1 MRVFISVDMEGIA
14 GVTGHDD
21 VFPGTAHYERF
32 RRLMTAEANAAVA
45 GAFSAGARSVVVND
59 SHDGMRN
66 ILYEEL
72 DPRAELISGYNK
84 PLCMVEGVSGAQ
96 AAVFIGYHAMAGTAS
111 AVLDHTISGAHTHN
125 WYLNG
130 SRVGEAQLNAA
141 LCGHFEVPVVAVSG
155 DDKLAAQV
163 SRSLPG
169 ARSIVVKE
177 SLDREAA
184 RNLPRGEVLRLIT
197 SEVTAAVRS
206 CGQVPPVRSAGAA
219 TIRVEFSRAG
229 FADLAGLLPEA
240 KRIDDRTLEVSG
252 ANVVEAWRRA
262 DVMLRLC
269 ASGH

>member
-1 MRVFISVDMEGIA
+1 MRVLISVDMEGIA

-21 VFPGTAHYERF
+21 VAPGTAQYERF
-32 RRLMTAEANAAVA
+32 RRLMTAEANAAVSGAFAA
-45 GAFSAGARSVVVND
+45 GAKSVVVND

-72 DPRAELISGYNK
+72 DARAELISGYNK
-84 PLCMVEGVSGAQ
+84 PLCMVQGAAGAQ
-96 AAVFIGYHAMAGTAS
+96 AAVFIGYHAMAGTAR
-111 AVLDHTISGAHTHN
+111 AVLDHTISGAQTHN

-130 SRVGEAQLNAA
+130 VRVGEAQLNAA
-141 LCGHFEVPVVAVSG
+141 LCGHFDVPVVAVSG
-155 DDKLAAQV
+155 DDKLAVQV
-163 SRSLPG
+163 QATLPG

-184 RNLPRGEVLRLIT
+184 RNLPRGQVLEMIATEVA
-197 SEVTAAVRS
+197 AAVRD
-206 CGQVPPVRSAGAA
+206 CAKVTPLRAPGVA

-229 FADLAGLLPEA
+229 LADLAGLLPEA
-240 KRIDDRTLEVSG
+240 KRIDDRTLEVAG

-269 ASGH
+269 GSGH